1 MEKNREE
8 RSKKVEEILIKYNFN
23 LASKGFNYWI
33 TAVEIA
39 KKNPNWRIGNIYEEI
54 ANTYNTN
61 YKQVEKRMRESRVN
75 STIEE
80 KYKRKNLR
88 NSEVLRLLI
97 IEERRM

>member
-1 MEKNREE
+1 MED
-8 RSKKVEEILIKYNFN
+8 ILINYNFN

-33 TAVEIA
+33 MAIDIA
-39 KKNPNWRIGNIYEEI
+39 RKNPMWRIGNIYEEI

-75 STIEE
+75 STLEE
-80 KYKRKNLR
+80 KFKRKNLR

-97 IEERRM
+97 IEERRKTK